1 MKSIN
6 QFILESSSPIKAA
19 WQSTASFIQYGKE
32 VASMKKSIRNIFFDT
47 KPFYARTNANSK
59 FRSFLSYVVIYPY
72 LQDIKWNDA
81 KCNYSSTKINVKDF
95 YNKYFQSPEDFV
107 KIKDD
112 KNYQGLSYWHQ
123 LLKKYVE
130 NIEITLEDPSSTE
143 YKNMKKYWE
152 EALEEA
158 NSNNLLDKLID
169 FYEKIYK
176 DNKEEIE
183 KKVSKDQDLW
193 KKTNILTSKRLDID
207 LYV

>member
-6 QFILESSSPIKAA
+6 QFILENSSPITRA
-19 WQSTASFIQYGKE
+19 WQSTASFIQHGKQ
-32 VASMKKSIRNIFFDT
+32 VASMKKSIRNIFFYT
-47 KPFYARTNANSK
+47 KPFYTSSNPNDK
-59 FRSFLSYVVIYPY
+59 FRSFLSLIVIYPY
-72 LQDIKWNDA
+72 LQDIKWNDER
-81 KCNYSSTKINVKDF
+81 CNYSSTKINVKDF

>member
-1 MKSIN
+1 M
-6 QFILESSSPIKAA
+6 
-19 WQSTASFIQYGKE
+19 SF
-32 VASMKKSIRNIFFDT
+32 
-47 KPFYARTNANSK
+47 
-59 FRSFLSYVVIYPY
+59 VVIYPY

-81 KCNYSSTKINVKDF
+81 KCHYSSTKINVKDF

-107 KIKDD
+107 NIKND
-112 KNYQGLSYWHQ
+112 KDYQGLSYWHQ

-130 NIEITLEDPSSTE
+130 NIEITLEDPSSKE
-143 YKNMKKYWE
+143 CKNMEKYWK

-158 NSNNLLDKLID
+158 NSNDLLDKLID

-193 KKTNILTSKRLDID
+193 KKTNILTREHLDID